1 MYNYKNTPDYKI
13 ESTYAKSDFQKWL
26 QKLPDN
32 AIVEFQKQFREDPK
46 KKFKVV
52 VTFE

>member
-1 MYNYKNTPDYKI
+1 MYNYQPTTDYTI
-13 ESTYAKSDFQKWL
+13 EGTYAKKDFQKWL

-46 KKFKVV
+46 KFKVV
-52 VTFE
+52 ISFE

>member
-1 MYNYKNTPDYKI
+1 MYNYKHTEDYLI
-13 ESTYAKSDFQKWL
+13 ESTYAKKDFQKWL

-32 AIVEFQKQFREDPK
+32 AIVEYQKQFREDPK
-46 KKFKVV
+46 KFKVV